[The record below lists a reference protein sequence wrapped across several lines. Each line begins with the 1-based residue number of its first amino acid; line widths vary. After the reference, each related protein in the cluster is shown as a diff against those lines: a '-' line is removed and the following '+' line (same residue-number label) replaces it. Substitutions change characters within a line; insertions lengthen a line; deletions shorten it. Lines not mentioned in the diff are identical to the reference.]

1 MCCAREANI
10 NAISAI
16 GDRPCVAESSNTR
29 RIFSPV
35 AVPPGSRVSTTLC
48 PAPRSFAA
56 SFRICVLLPVP
67 SRPSKVMNF
76 PRRDIVAM
84 IAALM
89 RPCTD
94 PLMTARILNSRV
106 RSIRRHHGGLIKM
119 KLSRFLGVI
128 CVLFFFSF
136 SLCSW
141 SATPTTI
148 TISVDATSAPR
159 KIFHAKL
166 KIPASPG
173 DLILYYPKWIP
184 GEHAPDGPVI
194 DLAGLKFT
202 AGGKTLKWRRDLLD
216 GFTIHVEVPAGV
228 TEISAELDFLSPAT
242 LEGGFSAGSSATDKL
257 AIISWNQV
265 LLYPK
270 GWKSDDINY
279 SASLKLPDGWK
290 FGTPLPISS
299 QSGNEIHFATVS
311 LTTLVD
317 SPVITG
323 EFLKVVP
330 LAQDPVTEMDIAADS
345 AAALDA
351 PPEVWEHYR
360 SLVDQAQK
368 LFGAHHYR
376 DYHFLYTLSD
386 HVAHFGLEHHE
397 SDDSRVDERALVDDT
412 DRKLSASLLPH
423 EYVHSWNGKYRRP
436 ADLATP
442 DYQQPMQDDLLW
454 VYEGL
459 TNYLGTVLTAR
470 SGLLTADQD
479 RDGLAITAAALDHTP
494 GREWRNLQDTAD
506 AAPELYFS
514 PLAWGSYRRG
524 VDFYDEDTLN
534 WLWVDVIIRQ
544 QTKGAKSID
553 DFCHLFHGAPSTGPA
568 LKTYTFD
575 DVVNA
580 LNEIAPYDWRGFWTE
595 RLTNHGPGAPLGG
608 IEGSGWKVVYD
619 ENPSEMMT
627 SSAGAYHFVPAA
639 FSIGLVLNDDG
650 LISDTIDGELTAKA
664 GIAPGMK
671 VVAVNGRRFSADV
684 LRDALK
690 SAKTG
695 TAPIELLVENT
706 DYYKTFKIDYHGGEK
721 YPHLVRDDSKPDLL
735 TEILKAK

>member
-1 MCCAREANI
+1 MKLTQALGAV
-10 NAISAI
+10 
-16 GDRPCVAESSNTR
+16 CVA
-29 RIFSPV
+29 V
-35 AVPPGSRVSTTLC
+35 LAVS
-48 PAPRSFAA
+48 AFAA
-56 SFRICVLLPVP
+56 
-67 SRPSKVMNF
+67 
-76 PRRDIVAM
+76 
-84 IAALM
+84 AA
-89 RPCTD
+89 P
-94 PLMTARILNSRV
+94 
-106 RSIRRHHGGLIKM
+106 
-119 KLSRFLGVI
+119 
-128 CVLFFFSF
+128 
-136 SLCSW
+136 
-141 SATPTTI
+141 ATPPTVTI
-148 TISVDATSAPR
+148 AVDATTAPR
-159 KIFHAKL
+159 KIFHASL
-166 KIPASPG
+166 KIPATAG
-173 DLILYYPKWIP
+173 DLTLYYPKWIP

-194 DLAGLKFT
+194 DLAGLKFSA
-202 AGGKTLKWRRDLLD
+202 AGKPLKWRRDLLD
-216 GFTIHVEVPAGV
+216 GFTLHVDVPAGV
-228 TEISAELDFLSPAT
+228 TEIAAELDFLSPAT
-242 LEGGFSAGSSATDKL
+242 FEGGFSAGSSATDKL

-270 GWKSDDINY
+270 GFKSDDINY
-279 SASLKLPDGWK
+279 SASLKLPQGWK
-290 FGTPLPISS
+290 FGTPLPVAS
-299 QSGNEIHFATVS
+299 QSGNEIKFAAVS

-345 AAALDA
+345 AAALEA
-351 PPEVWEHYR
+351 PPETWDHYK

-412 DRKLSASLLPH
+412 SRKLSASLLPH
-423 EYVHSWNGKYRRP
+423 EYVHSWNGKFRRP
-436 ADLATP
+436 AGLATP

-459 TNYLGTVLTAR
+459 TNYLGFVLTAR

-479 RDGLAITAAALDHTP
+479 RDDLALTASALDHTP

-506 AAPELYFS
+506 AAPQLYFS
-514 PLAWGSYRRG
+514 PRAWESWRRST
-524 VDFYDEDTLN
+524 DFYNEDTLN

-568 LKTYTFD
+568 LKTYNFD

-580 LNEIAPYDWRGFWTE
+580 LNQVAPYDWRGFWTE

-619 ENPSEMMT
+619 ETPSEMMT
-627 SSAGAYHFVPAA
+627 GSAGAYHFVPAA
-639 FSIGLVLNDDG
+639 FAIGLVVNDDG
-650 LISDTIDGELTAKA
+650 AIADSTEGEFAAKA
-664 GIAPGMK
+664 GIGPGMK
-671 VVAVNGRRFSADV
+671 LVAVNGRRFSAEI
-684 LRDALK
+684 LRDAIK

-695 TAPIELLVENT
+695 TPPIELLVENT
-706 DYYKTFKIDYHGGEK
+706 DYYKTYKIDYHGGEK

-735 TEILKAK
+735 SDILKAK